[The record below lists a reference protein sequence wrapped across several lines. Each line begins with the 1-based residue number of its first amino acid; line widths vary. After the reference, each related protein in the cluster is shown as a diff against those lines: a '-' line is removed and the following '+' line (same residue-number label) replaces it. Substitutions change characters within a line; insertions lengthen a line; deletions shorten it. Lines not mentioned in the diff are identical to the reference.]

1 MLPILRLLG
10 LAQRAGNVVSGDE
23 SVRAKLQ
30 RRQVKLVIIAEDAA
44 ATTRQDFVSL
54 ARKYGVPHVFC
65 GTKEKLGAAIGKSPR
80 AVLALLDENLAHRV
94 AGYLNQETDQ

>member
-1 MLPILRLLG
+1 MLPVLRLLG

-23 SVRAKLQ
+23 AVRAKLQ

-44 ATTRQDFVSL
+44 ETTRQDFDSL
-54 ARKYGVPHVFC
+54 ARKYGVPCVLC

-80 AVLALLDENLAHRV
+80 AVLALLDQNVARRV
-94 AGYLNQETDQ
+94 VGYLREETD